1 MSTIVRWAAENR
13 LLALL
18 LGVCVI
24 ALGIWSLA
32 RLPIDAVPDVTPVQ
46 VQVVTRAPALSA
58 LEIESQITQPVE
70 RAMAGIPGLAQTR
83 SVSKLGISIIWLTFA
98 DHVDTYLAR
107 AQVNERLL
115 LVRDRIPGEL
125 GKPEM
130 GPTSTGL
137 GEIYMFEVRSRM
149 PERSLEELRTI
160 VEWQLATHLRQV
172 PGVVEVVGFGGF
184 VKQYRVMLDPA
195 RLAAH
200 SVSVEQVR
208 NALMQDNAVSGG
220 GFIDAGGEQI
230 VLRGDARYRGIED
243 IAATVVRTDEH
254 RVPVRVGQLGEID
267 TGPAPRQGAMTR
279 DGQGEIVGASVLMLK
294 GQNSREVVARVKR
307 ALADLKPQ
315 LPPDIEI
322 DPYYDRAEFINGVVK
337 TIVKNLSEGALITI
351 GCLILTLGS
360 LRAGLMVAGAIPFS
374 MLVGFVGLLA
384 MGYSGNVMSLGAV
397 DFGIVVEGTVLTV
410 EHALAR
416 GHGVQER
423 ARRLRAI
430 SGAMQQAARPA
441 VFGVVI
447 TLLVFLPLCTLSGI
461 EGKMFRPVTL
471 SLVFM
476 LAGSLIYAL
485 VVVPAMGPL
494 LLSGEASTRGHGD
507 PWLTRVAKR
516 LYQPLLRRT
525 LAFPRTTTALAA
537 ALTIG
542 GLALG
547 LGMGADFLPRVFEG
561 SFAVDALRLPSSSL
575 PQAIALATETD
586 KALLDVPE
594 VRTIVNRIGRPE
606 GAVDPAGPE
615 SSDVF
620 VILKPRTDWRKGMT
634 PEALVE
640 DMSDRLAKRVPA
652 TINAFSQPIEMRVND
667 IVSGARGDVV
677 VKLFG
682 HDLDSMNTAADKI
695 RKMLS
700 EVPGAAEA
708 RRDIPFG
715 QPSISMVVDRQ
726 RAGRLGVSPKDALDV
741 LALARAGLPAGVVR
755 ERERIFDLVLR
766 LGGEMAVNGP
776 ALGRLPI
783 ATDAGALV
791 PLSLIS
797 TLEDKRT
804 VVQVGREQM
813 QRRLVVQ
820 ANVRGRDLVGF
831 VNEARQRVAE
841 VELPRGVHLEWGGQF
856 QSFIRARNDLAL
868 LVPVAL
874 GIITIML
881 VITFGTVRLAV
892 TTLLVIPFAI
902 AGGIVALRLRG
913 LPFSIPAGVGFIAL
927 CGVSVITG
935 IVMTSNLLGL
945 PTDVELKERVE
956 QAAIASLR
964 ARISTALVAAVGF
977 VPAALATG
985 IGAEVQRPLAT
996 VVIGG
1001 LIASMLLSLP
1011 ALPSML
1017 LLIGAADSGRA
1028 HGSQV
1033 PADAGS
1039 QN

>member
-1 MSTIVRWAAENR
+1 MTRIVRWAAENR

-18 LGVCVI
+18 LGACVV

-58 LEIESQITQPVE
+58 LEMETQITQPVE

-83 SVSKLGISIIWLTFA
+83 SISKLGISIIWLTFN
-98 DHVDTYLAR
+98 DRVDTYFAR

-115 LVRDRIPGEL
+115 LVRDRIPAEL

-130 GPTSTGL
+130 GPISTGL
-137 GEIYMFEVRSRM
+137 GEIYMFEVRSKM

-160 VEWQLATHLRQV
+160 VEWQIAPHLRQV

-208 NALMQDNAVSGG
+208 SALLRDNAVSGG
-220 GFIDAGGEQI
+220 GFIDSGGEQI

-279 DGQGEIVGASVLMLK
+279 DGRGEVVGASVLMLK
-294 GQNSREVVARVKR
+294 GENSREVVARVKA

-315 LPPDIEI
+315 LPHDLEIEA
-322 DPYYDRAEFINGVVK
+322 YYDRAEFIDGVVT
-337 TIVKNLSEGALITI
+337 TIAKNLSEGALITI

-423 ARRLRAI
+423 AGRLRAI
-430 SGAMQQAARPA
+430 SEAMQHAARPA

-485 VVVPAMGPL
+485 IVVPAMSNL
-494 LLSGEASTRGHGD
+494 LTSGEGHGD

-516 LYQPLLRRT
+516 AYRPLLRLA
-525 LAFPRTTTALAA
+525 LAFPKRTIVVA
-537 ALTIG
+537 ALLTLG

-547 LGMGADFLPRVFEG
+547 IGMGADFLPRVFEG
-561 SFAVDALRLPSSSL
+561 SFAIDALRLPSTSL
-575 PQAIALATETD
+575 PQAIALAMETD
-586 KALLDVPE
+586 KTLLEVPE
-594 VRTIVNRIGRPE
+594 VRTVVERIGRPE
-606 GAVDPAGPE
+606 GAVDQSGPE
-615 SSDVF
+615 ATDVF
-620 VILKPRTDWRKGMT
+620 VILKPRDEWRRGMT
-634 PEALVE
+634 PDTLVE
-640 DMSDRLAKRVPA
+640 DMAARLAKRVPA

-682 HDLDSMNTAADKI
+682 HDLEAMDSTAEKI
-695 RKMLS
+695 RRLLA
-700 EVPGAAEA
+700 EVPGSAET

-715 QPSISMVVDRQ
+715 QPSISMTVDRQ
-726 RAGRLGVSPKDALDV
+726 RAGRLGVSPQEALDV
-741 LALARAGLPAGVVR
+741 LALARAGLPAGIVR

-766 LGGEMAVNGP
+766 LGGEA
-776 ALGRLPI
+776 ALANPELDRLPI
-783 ATDAGALV
+783 ATDGGALV
-791 PLSLIS
+791 PLSLVS
-797 TLEDKRT
+797 TLETKRT

-831 VNEARQRVAE
+831 VNEARQRVAT
-841 VELPRGVHLEWGGQF
+841 VDLPRGVRVEWGGQF

-881 VITFGTVRLAV
+881 VITFGSMRLAV

-902 AGGIVALRLRG
+902 AGGLTALRLRG

-935 IVMTSNLLGL
+935 IVMTTNLLSL
-945 PTDVELKERVE
+945 PDTTPLKERVE
-956 QAAIASLR
+956 QAALASLR

-1001 LIASMLLSLP
+1001 LIAGMVLSLP

-1017 LLIGAADSGRA
+1017 LLIETRRAPLPSNAAEVGTPGA
-1028 HGSQV
+1028 
-1033 PADAGS
+1033 
-1039 QN
+1039 